1 MKRLFQTL
9 TLAALF
15 AAVLTLPALA
25 GDHQARA
32 FAGRRPGG
40 SELRC
45 LRAADLTEQQKTDI
59 KAIFDAARPGFEAD
73 VASIRAARQKLH
85 ADADADAGAD
95 KSVLGQ
101 DFLDVRAA
109 AKKLRDDHSAARD
122 QILSKLTADQKTKVQ
137 SCLDSSG
144 RRMGARMGS
153 EF

>member
-1 MKRLFQTL
+1 MKRPFQTL

-15 AAVLTLPALA
+15 AAVLTLPLLA
-25 GDHQARA
+25 GEDSAAA
-32 FAGRRPGG
+32 FAGKRHGG

-45 LRAADLTEQQKTDI
+45 LRAADLTDQQKTDI
-59 KAIFDAARPGFEAD
+59 KAIFDGARPGFEAD
-73 VASIRAARQKLH
+73 VASIRTAHQKL
-85 ADADADAGAD
+85 DTDADAGAD

-101 DFLDVRAA
+101 DFLDTRAA
-109 AKKLRDDHSAARD
+109 GKKLRDDHSAVRD

-144 RRMGARMGS
+144 QRMGAGR